1 MYGKTFKNP
10 DSAHVV
16 NEVELTIKR
25 SFVNTSPDLFQP
37 KDIKPEPREYYEEEE
52 TMSKASGL
60 TKLEE
65 KSPDADGSGLGQRA
79 AQSPESDAVV
89 TWS

>member
-37 KDIKPEPREYYEEEE
+37 KDIKPEPRGYYETEDS
-52 TMSKASGL
+52 MSEGSGL

-65 KSPDADGSGLGQRA
+65 KSPDDTGLGQRA